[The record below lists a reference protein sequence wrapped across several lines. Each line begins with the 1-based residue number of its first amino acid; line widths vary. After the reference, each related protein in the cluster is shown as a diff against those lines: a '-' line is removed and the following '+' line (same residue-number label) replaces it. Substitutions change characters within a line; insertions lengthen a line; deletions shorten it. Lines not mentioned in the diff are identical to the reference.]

1 MAPISKGRN
10 LKTAS
15 KFRSKNKPATTINLI
30 NRIRVKSKKESRVVE
45 FKDTENPSDYLNR

>member
-15 KFRSKNKPATTINLI
+15 KFRGKNKPATTINLI

-45 FKDTENPSDYLNR
+45 FKDTEHPSDYLNR